1 MICNN
6 KKCVFHKGETDCLLP
21 KNENFQITMNDRVIS
36 CLNNIKD
43 ENDLSAEGK
52 KKLKSVRNM
61 CRTRKVEQSVK
72 DKIAKKRK
80 KMRQRLKQVERC
92 KEESALVENFKKVA
106 EKHGVKK
113 FNTKKALQAYKVVE
127 VEATKEA
134 IVNSVV
140 FVVWYLHTK
149 YGWNQKRLVRYITY
163 AHNYLQH
170 IGNET
175 RTVIQLTDEIKSECD
190 FDYQSLMADFKP
202 LTLKTDTVDED
213 GMKMI
218 IYKMQT
224 ILPVVLYPLYMQFG
238 WRKKRMADIGQTAKF
253 VLMDMMNGR
262 IKKIK
267 DTIRNECK
275 MVFHSDGRIEYLD
288 RRN

>member
-1 MICNN
+1 M
-6 KKCVFHKGETDCLLP
+6 
-21 KNENFQITMNDRVIS
+21 
-36 CLNNIKD
+36 
-43 ENDLSAEGK
+43 
-52 KKLKSVRNM
+52 
-61 CRTRKVEQSVK
+61 K

-80 KMRQRLKQVERC
+80 KMRQRLKQEERR
-92 KEESALVENFKKVA
+92 KEESALIENFKKVA

-224 ILPVVLYPLYMQFG
+224 ILPVALYPLYMQFG

>member
-1 MICNN
+1 M
-6 KKCVFHKGETDCLLP
+6 
-21 KNENFQITMNDRVIS
+21 
-36 CLNNIKD
+36 
-43 ENDLSAEGK
+43 
-52 KKLKSVRNM
+52 
-61 CRTRKVEQSVK
+61 K

-113 FNTKKALQAYKVVE
+113 FNTKKALQAYKIVE

-202 LTLKTDTVDED
+202 LELKTRNVDED

-224 ILPVVLYPLYMQFG
+224 LLPVTLYPLYMQFG
-238 WRKKRMADIGQTAKF
+238 WRKKRMTEIGQAAKF
-253 VLMDMMNGR
+253 VLMDMLNGR
-262 IKKIK
+262 IKTIK
-267 DTIRNECK
+267 DTIRNDCK
-275 MVFHSDGRIEYLD
+275 MIFHSDGRIEYLD
-288 RRN
+288 RGN

>member
-1 MICNN
+1 
-6 KKCVFHKGETDCLLP
+6 
-21 KNENFQITMNDRVIS
+21 
-36 CLNNIKD
+36 
-43 ENDLSAEGK
+43 
-52 KKLKSVRNM
+52 
-61 CRTRKVEQSVK
+61 
-72 DKIAKKRK
+72 
-80 KMRQRLKQVERC
+80 MRQRLKQVERC

-113 FNTKKALQAYKVVE
+113 FNTKKALQAYKIVE

-224 ILPVVLYPLYMQFG
+224 ILPVALYPLYMQFG
-238 WRKKRMADIGQTAKF
+238 WRKKTYGGHRTNCKICI
-253 VLMDMMNGR
+253 NGYDER
-262 IKKIK
+262 QNK
-267 DTIRNECK
+267 N
-275 MVFHSDGRIEYLD
+275 
-288 RRN
+288 N

>member
-127 VEATKEA
+127 VEATKQA

>member
-1 MICNN
+1 M
-6 KKCVFHKGETDCLLP
+6 
-21 KNENFQITMNDRVIS
+21 
-36 CLNNIKD
+36 KD
-43 ENDLSAEGK
+43 KVA
-52 KKLKSVRNM
+52 KKLKQKRRIARQAVR
-61 CRTRKVEQSVK
+61 Q
-72 DKIAKKRK
+72 
-80 KMRQRLKQVERC
+80 
-92 KEESALVENFKKVA
+92 KEESALINDFKRVA
-106 EKHGVKK
+106 AKHGVKK
-113 FNTKKALQAYKVVE
+113 FNTKKALQAYKIVE

-175 RTVIQLTDEIKSECD
+175 RTVMQLTDEIKTECN

-202 LTLKTDTVDED
+202 LELKTRNVDED

-224 ILPVVLYPLYMQFG
+224 LLPVTLYPLYMQFG
-238 WRKKRMADIGQTAKF
+238 WRKKRMTEIGQAAKF
-253 VLMDMMNGR
+253 VLMDMLNGR
-262 IKKIK
+262 IKTIK
-267 DTIRNECK
+267 DTIRNDCK
-275 MVFHSDGRIEYLD
+275 MIFHSDGRIEYLD
-288 RRN
+288 RGN

>member
-1 MICNN
+1 
-6 KKCVFHKGETDCLLP
+6 L
-21 KNENFQITMNDRVIS
+21 
-36 CLNNIKD
+36 KD
-43 ENDLSAEGK
+43 KVA
-52 KKLKSVRNM
+52 KKLKQKRRIARQAVR
-61 CRTRKVEQSVK
+61 Q
-72 DKIAKKRK
+72 
-80 KMRQRLKQVERC
+80 
-92 KEESALVENFKKVA
+92 KEESALINDFKRVA
-106 EKHGVKK
+106 AKHGVKK
-113 FNTKKALQAYKVVE
+113 FNTKKALQAYKIVE

-175 RTVIQLTDEIKSECD
+175 RTVMQLTDEIKTECN

-202 LTLKTDTVDED
+202 LELKTRNVDED

-224 ILPVVLYPLYMQFG
+224 LLPVTLYPLYMQFG
-238 WRKKRMADIGQTAKF
+238 WRKKRMTEIGQAAKF
-253 VLMDMMNGR
+253 VLMDMLNGR
-262 IKKIK
+262 IKTIK
-267 DTIRNECK
+267 DTIRNDCK
-275 MVFHSDGRIEYLD
+275 MIFHSDGRIEYLD
-288 RRN
+288 RGN

>member
-1 MICNN
+1 M
-6 KKCVFHKGETDCLLP
+6 
-21 KNENFQITMNDRVIS
+21 
-36 CLNNIKD
+36 
-43 ENDLSAEGK
+43 
-52 KKLKSVRNM
+52 
-61 CRTRKVEQSVK
+61 K

-140 FVVWYLHTK
+140 FVVWYLH
-149 YGWNQKRLVRYITY
+149 
-163 AHNYLQH
+163 NYLQH

-190 FDYQSLMADFKP
+190 FYYQSLMADFKP

-224 ILPVVLYPLYMQFG
+224 ILPVALYPLYMQFG

-262 IKKIK
+262 IKIIK
-267 DTIRNECK
+267 DTIRNDCK
-275 MVFHSDGRIEYLD
+275 MVFYSNGRIEYLD
-288 RRN
+288 RGN

>member
-1 MICNN
+1 MQ
-6 KKCVFHKGETDCLLP
+6 G
-21 KNENFQITMNDRVIS
+21 KNQHWLKIS
-36 CLNNIKD
+36 
-43 ENDLSAEGK
+43 
-52 KKLKSVRNM
+52 
-61 CRTRKVEQSVK
+61 
-72 DKIAKKRK
+72 
-80 KMRQRLKQVERC
+80 
-92 KEESALVENFKKVA
+92 KKVA

-218 IYKMQT
+218 IYKN
-224 ILPVVLYPLYMQFG
+224 
-238 WRKKRMADIGQTAKF
+238 AD
-253 VLMDMMNGR
+253 
-262 IKKIK
+262 
-267 DTIRNECK
+267 DTSCGAISVIYAIR
-275 MVFHSDGRIEYLD
+275 LA
-288 RRN
+288 

>member
-1 MICNN
+1 M
-6 KKCVFHKGETDCLLP
+6 
-21 KNENFQITMNDRVIS
+21 
-36 CLNNIKD
+36 
-43 ENDLSAEGK
+43 
-52 KKLKSVRNM
+52 
-61 CRTRKVEQSVK
+61 K
-72 DKIAKKRK
+72 DKVAKKRK

-106 EKHGVKK
+106 EKHGVKE
-113 FNTKKALQAYKVVE
+113 FNTKKALQAYKIVE

-224 ILPVVLYPLYMQFG
+224 LLPVTLYPLYMQFG
-238 WRKKRMADIGQTAKF
+238 WRKKRMTEIGQAAKF
-253 VLMDMMNGR
+253 VLMDMLNGR
-262 IKKIK
+262 IKTIK
-267 DTIRNECK
+267 DTIRNDCK
-275 MVFHSDGRIEYLD
+275 MIFHSDGRIEYLD
-288 RRN
+288 RGN